1 MESVLKNYNH
11 KINVETYLK
20 KFEDIRERFK
30 DTGVSAENISV
41 VLLAIMME
49 TNTMAK
55 LTGAE
60 KKTLAT
66 KLITHIALELCTN
79 EDTPTLTQLLQ
90 TMIPTLIDNFIEVG
104 KGLVNLKKIKL
115 WFPCCSDVPNPK

>member
-1 MESVLKNYNH
+1 MESVLKNYSH

-41 VLLAIMME
+41 VLLSIMME

-66 KLITHIALELCTN
+66 KLITHITLELCTS
-79 EDTPTLTQLLQ
+79 EDTPALTQLLK
-90 TMIPTLIDNFIEVG
+90 TMIPTLIDNFVEVG

-115 WFPCCSDVPNPK
+115 WFTCCSDVSNTK